1 MLCYAP
7 RIRAPPPQYPSLV
20 AALKAIYDDPIAF
33 GVAVGYRG
41 TKDGRK
47 QFGSLHRLIADRLR
61 SHTRTS
67 TLVPRNHAKSTI
79 ISEIF
84 PAWSLVRDPSLRIM
98 IASASQ
104 SLAEELTGR
113 VRDILGGVLEFT
125 ISDEVVEIPL
135 ADIFP
140 HVLPSGRRDSSGPTK
155 HFDIRGKAGQGREHS
170 VFAASPGTSV
180 TGKHPTMILVDDPC
194 DNKNTATFD
203 QRQKVISWFLALEPI
218 LQNVDDAFHHIGTV
232 WSPNDVSQVIADR
245 PDFDQL
251 RLRAW
256 VPENPETGIADGLGP
271 GPLPGGRWAEK
282 YKGCYPLDANYRNAA
297 ELRQDEQL
305 AEDIN
310 RAHFFA
316 AQYLNEP
323 MVAGDTIFPDTALLQ
338 ASHTRVPAFADYKK
352 ILLWDPT
359 GRITGTAGDANGLVL
374 VQPVPVK
381 IFRDFDPRHAPNLE
395 DDRNVFICRLAK
407 QVQGGIDDA
416 LQVVERMCAED
427 PDIRAIW
434 IEEVAAQ
441 AAIAPWL
448 KERGNIKSVAIRGQ
462 KVGTSAQAARLQGL
476 ATAMREG
483 QFIIPDDFPGRD
495 ILIRQLAEYPSSD
508 FDDIPCA
515 AALLS
520 QHRERRGLL
529 PDLPAPPDTEG
540 DPERIWPSQLS
551 RPPIRRGGWPG

>member
-1 MLCYAP
+1 M
-7 RIRAPPPQYPSLV
+7 
-20 AALKAIYDDPIAF
+20 AAIKAVWSDPIAF
-33 GVAVGYRG
+33 GIAVGYRG

-47 QFGSLHRLIADRLR
+47 QFGALHRLIADRLR

-67 TLVPRNHAKSTI
+67 TLVPRNHAKSTV

-84 PAWSLVRDPSLRIM
+84 PAWSLVRDPGLRIM
-98 IASASQ
+98 ICSASQ
-104 SLAEELTGR
+104 SLAEELVGR
-113 VRDILGGVLEFT
+113 VRDILGGVFEFD
-125 ISDEVVEIPL
+125 INGQVVDIPL
-135 ADIFP
+135 AEIFP
-140 HVLPSGRRDSSGPTK
+140 ACAPTGRKDSSGPVK
-155 HFDIRGKAGQGREHS
+155 HFDIKGKAGQGREHS

-218 LQNVDDAFHHIGTV
+218 LQNADDPFHHIGTV

-256 VPENPETGIADGLGP
+256 VPENPETGIADGNGP
-271 GPLPGGRWAEK
+271 GPLPDGRWASK
-282 YKGCYPLDANYRNAA
+282 YAGCYPLDANYRNAD

-310 RAHFFA
+310 RANFFA

-323 MVAGDTIFPDTALLQ
+323 MVAGDTIFPDATLLQ
-338 ASHTRVPAFADYKK
+338 ASYTQVPAFADYKK

-381 IFRDFDPRHAPNLE
+381 IFRNFAPNHAPQLE
-395 DDRNVFICRLAK
+395 EDRNVFIARHAK

-416 LQVVERMCAED
+416 LQVVERLCAED
-427 PDIRAIW
+427 EDIRAVW

-462 KVGTSAQAARLQGL
+462 KVGTSAQSARLQGL

-483 QFIIPDDFPGRD
+483 QFVIPDDFPGRD
-495 ILIRQLAEYPSSD
+495 ILLRQLSEYPASD

-520 QHRERRGLL
+520 QHRERRGAL
-529 PDLPAPPDTEG
+529 PDMPKPPDVEG
-540 DPERIWPSQLS
+540 DPEHIWPSQASPQRS
-551 RPPIRRGGWPG
+551 RRGWPG